1 VLEVRGEFLARI
13 IRTKGSLGDSGG
25 SSSGEKKF
33 RLSLQN
39 MERRFVDLEVA
50 ISEIVNRLN
59 ALGDMEGGG
68 DSAAVEDLMQ
78 RVDEL
83 EDLIAV
89 EQAGIAEL
97 KDILTRI
104 DKGFEHRFDTASI
117 EEKIKEV
124 ENVVHII
131 TKRLEKYSQQPAK
144 TDKDVVG
151 RVDTLEA
158 EIGRLKKDIESSMEQ
173 MMTQKEAKKE
183 GVKGAEFEGVA
194 HMEIGQMK
202 QSLRDLDKKLEERIE
217 VLKKELQER
226 TVLQAPAAATA
237 PPKQLEDAL
246 RKYEDEVK
254 KYKKDIED
262 TNRKMEGLSESMR
275 KLTSHLDKVQ
285 SQARSGPDVDV
296 NAFKKELDSM
306 KREYDSL
313 RNELKNELKNSVNRE
328 DMENMMKSLSSGNPD
343 IGKAFEG
350 MKDEMKEAAKRI
362 ETETEKR
369 VSDRMNNF
377 SKRFNE
383 YNERMKRIDEF
394 NKRFGEFSK
403 RLDQT
408 MDKQKKLEERV
419 GNIGESPDIEKN
431 VKKLEQQIDFLRQE
445 VDNVRKVLIKM
456 DERHSKK
463 VKEKEPKH
471 DAEKEMMAF
480 IKGFGKRMG
489 HLEKNL
495 AKVMETVSDLTQEV
509 EKESM
514 SAQDGYFQ
522 QITDKLVFLESRLAA
537 IESLLQKP
545 QPIVIE

>member
-25 SSSGEKKF
+25 SSSVEKKF